1 MGAVRRIAQHE
12 GAGYGACRMHDL
24 HTGVGRYGFALLVL
38 AAAALARWLFD
49 PLLGDYV
56 PFMTIFVAVAC
67 TGLLAG
73 AGPAAVV
80 AVLGAFVADYLFM
93 PPREELIVVERGQ
106 WLSLMLYFVSSGL
119 IVALAVNLRRSKQ
132 RLERVLTTLERD
144 MVERDHAEAA
154 LRESEARLQAIID
167 NSPLV
172 LFIKDLHGRYLMAN
186 RSYLEL
192 FDTTADELLGLTDYD
207 RFPKSVA
214 DEYRANDLN
223 VIESGEPR
231 EFEESSVFDGVEHS
245 YVTVKFPLRDKR
257 GIYAV
262 CGISADITDQ
272 KRQQQALMEIDRRKD
287 EFLSMLA
294 HELRNPLAPIVS
306 AVELLRLEPM
316 VNEPCRRAMEVIS
329 RQAAHLT
336 RLVDDLLD
344 IARINTGRIRLQ
356 RQVVDV
362 VELAGQSAENLAPRF
377 AGRDIDF
384 TVSLPPEPLPVN
396 ADGSRVVQVIDNLL
410 DNAAKYTDPG
420 GQASLVLERAG
431 DRCALRVRDT
441 GMGIEPPHL
450 ARIFD
455 LFEQEESSLDRSSGG
470 LGLGLHLVKRMVE
483 KHGGRVE
490 VRSAGR
496 GRGSEF
502 TVWLPLVEGEAVAT
516 VQAESA
522 AASSGA
528 GGQRILI
535 VEDNA
540 DAAQSMSALLGALG
554 HEVRVVADGRE
565 GVSVAEEFQPEL
577 ALVDLGLPGIDGY
590 EVARRLRT
598 RFGRSMRLVALTGY
612 GQPEHRKWTR
622 EAGFDAHLVK
632 PASLHALNQVL
643 SEVGTEPC

>member
-1 MGAVRRIAQHE
+1 
-12 GAGYGACRMHDL
+12 MHVL
-24 HTGVGRYGFALLVL
+24 NTAVGRYGFALLML
-38 AAAALARWLFD
+38 AAAVLARWAFD
-49 PLLGDYV
+49 PLLGDYA
-56 PFMTIFVAVAC
+56 PLMTFIVAVAC
-67 TGLLAG
+67 TGLSVG
-73 AGPAAVV
+73 AGPAAVC
-80 AVLGAFVADYLFM
+80 AVLGWLVAGYAFM
-93 PPREELIVVERGQ
+93 PPRGTLTVADRGQ
-106 WLSLMLYFVSSGL
+106 WLSLMLYFLSCGV
-119 IVALAVNLRRSKQ
+119 IVALAVNLRRSKR

-172 LFIKDLHGRYLMAN
+172 LFIKDLQGRYLMAN

-192 FDTTADELLGLTDYD
+192 FDTTADDLLGLTDHD
-207 RFPKSVA
+207 RFPESVA
-214 DEYRANDLN
+214 DEYRANDLE
-223 VIESGEPR
+223 VIESGEPH
-231 EFEESSVFDGVEHS
+231 EFEETAVFHGVEHS

-306 AVELLRLEPM
+306 AVELMRLEP
-316 VNEPCRRAMEVIS
+316 VETEHCRRAMDVIS
-329 RQAAHLT
+329 RQTAHLT

-356 RQVVDV
+356 RQVVNV
-362 VELAGQSAENLAPRF
+362 VELARQSAENLAPRF
-377 AGRDIDF
+377 AARGIDF
-384 TVSLPPEPLPVN
+384 TTSLPAEPLPVH
-396 ADGSRVVQVIDNLL
+396 ADASRVVQVIDNLL

-420 GQASLVLERAG
+420 GRASLVLERCG
-431 DRCALRVRDT
+431 DRCVLRVRDT
-441 GMGIEPPHL
+441 GMGIEDPHL
-450 ARIFD
+450 SRIFD
-455 LFEQEESSLDRSSGG
+455 LFEQEESSLDRASGG

-483 KHGGRVE
+483 KHGGHVE
-490 VRSAGR
+490 AHSEGR

-502 TVWLPLVEGEAVAT
+502 TVWLPLVAGEAGPNL
-516 VQAESA
+516 QPESA
-522 AASSGA
+522 ATPAVS

-540 DAAQSMSALLGALG
+540 DAATSLCALLGALG
-554 HEVRVVADGRE
+554 HEVRIAADGRE
-565 GVSVAEEFQPEL
+565 GVSAAEDFQPEL

-612 GQPEHRKWTR
+612 GQPEHRAWAR

-632 PASLHALNQVL
+632 PASLQALNQVL
-643 SEVGTEPC
+643 NDLGTEPC